1 MPQLLFKNRADQALA
16 QFQDRKIIHS
26 DSFANYF
33 GLESQGIKQIR
44 GNGIL
49 ILTEKELYFELY
61 LPKKTITIP
70 INQITKIET
79 PRSHLGKSKLKK
91 LLKIIYT
98 NQNLEKDSIAWLVKQ
113 LPRWIENIENIIERK
128 EVTPL

>member
-1 MPQLLFKNRADQALA
+1 MTHPLFKDRADQALA

-26 DSFANYF
+26 DSFVNYF
-33 GLESQGIKQIR
+33 GRESQGMKQIR

-61 LPKKTITIP
+61 LPKKIITIP
-70 INQITKIET
+70 INQISKIET

-98 NQNLEKDSIAWLVKQ
+98 NQNQEKDSVAWLVKQ
-113 LPRWIENIENIIERK
+113 LPSWIQNIQNIIEKKR
-128 EVTPL
+128 

>member
-1 MPQLLFKNRADQALA
+1 MPHPLFKDRADQALA
-16 QFQDRKIIHS
+16 QFQNKKIIHS
-26 DSFANYF
+26 DSFVNYF
-33 GLESQGIKQIR
+33 GRESQGMKQIR

-61 LPKKTITIP
+61 LPKKIITIP
-70 INQITKIET
+70 INQISKIET

-98 NQNLEKDSIAWLVKQ
+98 NQNQEKDSIAWLVKQ
-113 LPRWIENIENIIERK
+113 LPSWIQNIQNIIEKKR
-128 EVTPL
+128 

>member
-1 MPQLLFKNRADQALA
+1 MPQLLFKNRADQTLT

-61 LPKKTITIP
+61 LPQKTITIP
-70 INQITKIET
+70 INEIIKIET
-79 PRSHLGKSKLKK
+79 PRSHLGKSKYKK
-91 LLKIIYT
+91 LLKIIFT
-98 NQNLEKDSIAWLVKQ
+98 NQNQEKDSVAWLVNQ
-113 LPRWIENIENIIERK
+113 LPRWIENIENIIEKKR
-128 EVTPL
+128 